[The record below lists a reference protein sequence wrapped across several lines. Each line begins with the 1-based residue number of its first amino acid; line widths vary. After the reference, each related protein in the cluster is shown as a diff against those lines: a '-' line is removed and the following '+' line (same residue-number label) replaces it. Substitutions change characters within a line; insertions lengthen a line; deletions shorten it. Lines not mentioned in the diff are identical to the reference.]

1 MELVNSK
8 DFEIVSRQLGRK
20 IKNRFWVVKRCKY
33 GYPVVVKTDPIG
45 PMGPFPTLFWLT
57 CPFLRREIGKFESMG
72 YIKKYQNLLKTDRK
86 LMCEYLLAHRKTR
99 EMRLK
104 LAKELHPNVDLSDPL
119 FSSLFNGI
127 GGILNLETI
136 KCLHLQV
143 ANYLG
148 GVENPVGRL
157 IVTEELE
164 TLYCDSFFCSK
175 YEIGK

>member
-33 GYPVVVKTDPIG
+33 GYPMVVKTDPIG

-72 YIKKYQNLLKTDRK
+72 YIRKYQNLLKTNRK

-99 EMRLK
+99 EIKACKGASSKCGPFRSIIFFFIQWNRWNTEFGNYQVFTSSSCK
-104 LAKELHPNVDLSDPL
+104 LSWRCRK
-119 FSSLFNGI
+119 SSG
-127 GGILNLETI
+127 
-136 KCLHLQV
+136 
-143 ANYLG
+143 
-148 GVENPVGRL
+148 
-157 IVTEELE
+157 
-164 TLYCDSFFCSK
+164 
-175 YEIGK
+175 EIDCN